1 MPTFAPDNPLLVT
14 LLQAQ
19 GGGGGLPVQ
28 VLMWVGVLIVVA
40 IVGGAGVMVLR
51 RRMFDPSN
59 DAAGAGSLLE
69 DLRRMKREGEISDA
83 EFEQAKRA
91 LTEKIAR
98 TLDTKR
104 AQADELR
111 PRTGGA
117 GGMGG
122 KSTRKPPSPRP
133 GPGKDAPPG
142 YDLTGEPL
150 PRPHDPE

>member
-1 MPTFAPDNPLLVT
+1 MPTLAQDNPLPVT

-19 GGGGGLPVQ
+19 GGSGGLPVQ

-40 IVGGAGVMVLR
+40 IVGGAVVMVLR

-59 DAAGAGSLLE
+59 DSSGAGSLLE

-98 TLDTKR
+98 TLDAKR
-104 AQADELR
+104 AHADAIR

-117 GGMGG
+117 TS
-122 KSTRKPPSPRP
+122 KPARKPPPARP